1 MSKKNLDGAIEIP
14 DNFITKLSY
23 LVFGLGNLVH
33 GQIVKGIGFLAIE
46 VAYVVFMVSGGFQ
59 NLINLVTLGTV
70 KTEWKE
76 VPGKLLP
83 VYVEGDNSMLFLLFG
98 VLTVMITVG
107 AIWAGFCS
115 HKSAKNLQK
124 LDAEGKKIPSFMDDI
139 QLLLDE
145 RFHITLLFIP
155 ICGILIFSVLP
166 LVYMICIAFTNY
178 DRDHQV
184 PGNLFEWVGL
194 SNFGS
199 MLGGD
204 SRMTTTFF
212 GVLVWTLIWAF
223 FATFSNYFLGIIVA
237 LVINTKG
244 LKFKKLWRSILVLT
258 IAMPQFISLLVMRSF
273 FSSYGVI
280 NRTLIN
286 IGVLKSIND
295 AIPFFSNPTLARVVI
310 IVVNMWIGIPYT
322 MLMSSGIL
330 MNIPQDL
337 YEAATVDGANKVQ
350 MFFKITLPQII
361 FTTTP
366 YLITSFVG
374 NINNFNVIFLL
385 TAGGPS
391 TSEYYSAGKTD
402 LLVTWLYKLTKEKFD
417 YSLASTIG
425 ILIFILSATLSLL
438 TYTRSKSYKEEDAFQ

>member
-1 MSKKNLDGAIEIP
+1 MSKKNLDEKIEIP
-14 DNFITKLSY
+14 DDLITKLSY
-23 LVFGLGNLVH
+23 VVFGLGNIVH
-33 GQIVKGIGFLAIE
+33 GQIAKGIAFLAIE
-46 VAYVVFMVSGGFQ
+46 VAYILFMIVGGFQ

-70 KTEWKE
+70 QTGWVE
-76 VPGKLLP
+76 VPGKIMPEYRL
-83 VYVEGDNSMLFLLFG
+83 GDNSMLFLLFG

-107 AIWAGFCS
+107 VVWTGYCS
-115 HKSAKNLQK
+115 HKSAKNLQLLIK
-124 LDAEGKKIPSFMDDI
+124 NGKKVPSLMDDI
-139 QLLLDE
+139 KLLLDQ
-145 RFHITLLFIP
+145 RFHITLLFLP
-155 ICGILIFSVLP
+155 ICGILVFSVLP
-166 LVYMICIAFTNY
+166 LIYMICIAFTNY

-184 PGNLFEWVGL
+184 PGNLFDWVGL

-237 LVINTKG
+237 LVINQKG
-244 LKFKKLWRSILVLT
+244 IKFKKLWRSILVLT

-273 FSSYGVI
+273 FSNYGVI
-280 NRTLIN
+280 NRGLIN
-286 IGVLKSIND
+286 LGIIPSIND
-295 AIPFFSNPTLARVVI
+295 TIPFFSNPTLARIVI

-337 YEAATVDGANKVQ
+337 YEAATVDGANAVQ

-402 LLVTWLYKLTKEKFD
+402 LLVTWLYKLTKEKMD

-425 ILIFILSATLSLL
+425 ILIFIISATMSLI

>member
-145 RFHITLLFIP
+145 RFHITLLFLP
-155 ICGILIFSVLP
+155 VCGILVFSVLP

-295 AIPFFSNPTLARVVI
+295 AIPFFSSPNLARVVI

-438 TYTRSKSYKEEDAFQ
+438 TYTSSKSYKEEDDLQ

>member
-1 MSKKNLDGAIEIP
+1 MSKKNLDDKIQTP
-14 DNFITKLSY
+14 DSLITKLSWI
-23 LVFGLGNLVH
+23 VFGLGNLVH

-46 VAYVVFMVSGGFQ
+46 VGYIIFMVVSGVQ
-59 NLINLVTLGTV
+59 NLMNLVTLGTV
-70 KTEWKE
+70 QTGWFE
-76 VPGKLLP
+76 VEGKIMP
-83 VYVEGDNSMLFLLFG
+83 EYRIGDNSMLFLLFG
-98 VLTVMITVG
+98 VLTVMITAG
-107 AIWAGFCS
+107 AIWTGYCS
-115 HKSAKNLQK
+115 HKSAKNLQI
-124 LDAEGKKIPSFMDDI
+124 LVSQGKKVPSLMDDI
-139 QLLLDE
+139 KLLLDQ
-145 RFHITLLFIP
+145 RFHITLLFLP
-155 ICGILIFSVLP
+155 ICGILIFSLLP
-166 LVYMICIAFTNY
+166 LIYMICIAFTNY

-184 PGNLFEWVGL
+184 PGNLFDWVGL

-237 LVINTKG
+237 LIINQKG
-244 LKFKKLWRSILVLT
+244 VKFKKLWRSILVLT

-286 IGVLKSIND
+286 LGILNSISD
-295 AIPFFSNPTLARVVI
+295 AIPFFSDVTLARIVI

-337 YEAATVDGANKVQ
+337 YEAATVDGANAIQ

-366 YLITSFVG
+366 YLITTFVG
-374 NINNFNVIFLL
+374 NINNFNVIYLM
-385 TAGGPS
+385 TAGGPA
-391 TSEYYSAGKTD
+391 TSEYYVAGKTD
-402 LLVTWLYKLTKEKFD
+402 LLVTWLYKLTKEKMD

-425 ILIFILSATLSLL
+425 ILIFVISAVFSLL